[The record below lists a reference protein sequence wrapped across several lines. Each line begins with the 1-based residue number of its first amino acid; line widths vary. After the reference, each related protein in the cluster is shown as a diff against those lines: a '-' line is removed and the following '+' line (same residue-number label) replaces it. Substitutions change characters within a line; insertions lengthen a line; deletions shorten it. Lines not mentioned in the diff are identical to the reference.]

1 MKRKI
6 IAAVLCL
13 VMTALS
19 GTCSMA
25 ASDTNT
31 AGNTAT
37 SKAAAFSDVSED
49 AWYAAAVKYV
59 NDKGLFSG
67 TAADTF
73 SPSINMSRG
82 MFVTVLGRAADISVD
97 AVQVQTGFSD
107 VDSSKYYAPYIKWAS
122 ENGIVT
128 GTSDK
133 TFSPDAD
140 VSREQM
146 CSIIVRY
153 LREYKKLD
161 LSSYSG
167 SSAIFSDASA
177 ISSWASENVIAAQRM
192 GIIEGKV
199 SGEKLYFDPTGKT
212 TRAAAA
218 AVFQRLDAFVK
229 AIESGNTPDPVI
241 PVTPTQPDSTSGGSG
256 GGGTGG
262 NTGTDD
268 SKKDDDKKDDTGKH
282 TDEEIK
288 EEQEVAGYLQNI
300 SAKYETTAYKERV
313 SKPVLESMDLLVNTI
328 NKILA
333 DRNNGAFISS
343 DYVKSTYGTEV
354 EEFRTRY
361 NALNETQNTEMQNL
375 AIRLETEAH
384 IYVVMDYFGVKQA
397 DI

>member
-1 MKRKI
+1 MKKKI
-6 IAAVLCL
+6 TAAALCL
-13 VMTALS
+13 VMTAFG
-19 GTCSMA
+19 GTCSLA
-25 ASDTNT
+25 ASDADTAVNT
-31 AGNTAT
+31 TEQKT
-37 SKAAAFSDVSED
+37 AAFSDVAED

-73 SPSINMSRG
+73 SPNVNMSRG
-82 MFVTVLGRAADISVD
+82 MFVTVLGRAAGVNID
-97 AVQVQTGFSD
+97 AAQAQTGFSD
-107 VDSSKYYAPYIKWAS
+107 VDSSKYYAPYVKWAS

-133 TFSPDAD
+133 TFSPDSD

-161 LSSYSG
+161 LSAYSG
-167 SSAIFSDASA
+167 NSAIFSDASA
-177 ISSWASENVIAAQRM
+177 ISSWAGENVIMTQRM

-199 SGEKLYFDPTGKT
+199 SGEKLYFDPSGKT

-218 AVFQRLDAFVK
+218 AVFQRLDTFVK
-229 AIESGNTPDPVI
+229 AAVSGVSPEPVT
-241 PVTPTQPDSTSGGSG
+241 PVTPTQQDSSSGGSTG
-256 GGGTGG
+256 GGGGKTD
-262 NTGTDD
+262 TDD

-288 EEQEVAGYLQNI
+288 EEQEVTGYLQNI

-313 SKPVLESMDLLVNTI
+313 SKPVLESMNLLVDTI

-333 DRNNGAFISS
+333 DRKNGAFISS
-343 DYVKSTYGTEV
+343 DYVKSTYGAEV
-354 EEFRTRY
+354 EEFRARY

>member
-1 MKRKI
+1 MKKKI
-6 IAAVLCL
+6 TAAALCL
-13 VMTALS
+13 VMTAFG
-19 GTCSMA
+19 GTCSLA
-25 ASDTNT
+25 ASDADTAVNT
-31 AGNTAT
+31 TEQKT
-37 SKAAAFSDVSED
+37 AAFSDVAED

-73 SPSINMSRG
+73 SPNVNMSRG
-82 MFVTVLGRAADISVD
+82 MFVTVLGRAAGVNID
-97 AVQVQTGFSD
+97 AAQAQTGFSD
-107 VDSSKYYAPYIKWAS
+107 VDSSKYYAPYVKWAS

-133 TFSPDAD
+133 TFSPDSD

-161 LSSYSG
+161 LSAYSG

-177 ISSWASENVIAAQRM
+177 ISSWAGENVIMTQRM

-199 SGEKLYFDPTGKT
+199 SGEKLYFDPSGKT

-229 AIESGNTPDPVI
+229 AIESGSTPDPVT

-256 GGGTGG
+256 GGSTGG
-262 NTGTDD
+262 NTGNDD
-268 SKKDDDKKDDTGKH
+268 SKKDDTGKH

-313 SKPVLESMDLLVNTI
+313 SKPVLESMNLLVDTI

-333 DRNNGAFISS
+333 DRKNGAFISS
-343 DYVKSTYGTEV
+343 DYVKSTYGAEV
-354 EEFRTRY
+354 EEFRARY